1 MTTSSGLSKPNM
13 YKISRG
19 RTLNGEPNPID
30 VYIGQRIRVRRQ
42 LLGLSQEALAKKIGI
57 TFQQVQKYE
66 NGINRIS
73 ASRLWDISKLLKVQV
88 EYFFDG
94 MNESIQA
101 QSPRSLRKNTIRSR
115 QEIGE
120 SFDDP
125 MLRQESIRLIKAYS
139 RINNEKLCRKLLDLM
154 IEMSLP
160 K

>member
-1 MTTSSGLSKPNM
+1 MVKDNYAMDTKDEDIVGQ
-13 YKISRG
+13 
-19 RTLNGEPNPID
+19 PNPVDIY
-30 VYIGQRIRVRRQ
+30 VGSRLKLRR
-42 LLGLSQEALAKKIGI
+42 LILGISQKKMAEKLGI

-120 SFDDP
+120 SFDDT

>member
-1 MTTSSGLSKPNM
+1 MVKDNYAMDTKDEDIVGQ
-13 YKISRG
+13 
-19 RTLNGEPNPID
+19 PNPVDIY
-30 VYIGQRIRVRRQ
+30 VGSRLKLRR
-42 LLGLSQEALAKKIGI
+42 LILGISQKKMAEKLGI

-101 QSPRSLRKNTIRSR
+101 QSPRSLRKNTIRSQ

>member
-1 MTTSSGLSKPNM
+1 MDTKDEDIVGQ
-13 YKISRG
+13 
-19 RTLNGEPNPID
+19 PNPVDIY
-30 VYIGQRIRVRRQ
+30 VGSRLKLRR
-42 LLGLSQEALAKKIGI
+42 LILGISQKKMAEKLGI

-101 QSPRSLRKNTIRSR
+101 QSPRSLRKNTIRRR

>member
-1 MTTSSGLSKPNM
+1 MVKDNYAMDTKDEDIVGQ
-13 YKISRG
+13 
-19 RTLNGEPNPID
+19 PNPVDIY
-30 VYIGQRIRVRRQ
+30 VGSRLKLRR
-42 LLGLSQEALAKKIGI
+42 LILGISQKKMAEKLGI

-66 NGINRIS
+66 NGINR
-73 ASRLWDISKLLKVQV
+73 
-88 EYFFDG
+88 

-139 RINNEKLCRKLLDLM
+139 RINNEKLCRKLLDLT

>member
-1 MTTSSGLSKPNM
+1 MDTKDEDIVGQ
-13 YKISRG
+13 
-19 RTLNGEPNPID
+19 PNPVDIY
-30 VYIGQRIRVRRQ
+30 VGSRLKLRR
-42 LLGLSQEALAKKIGI
+42 LILGISQKKMAEKLGI

-101 QSPRSLRKNTIRSR
+101 QSPRSLRKNTIRIR

>member
-1 MTTSSGLSKPNM
+1 MVKDNYAMDTKDEDIVGQ
-13 YKISRG
+13 
-19 RTLNGEPNPID
+19 PNPVDIY
-30 VYIGQRIRVRRQ
+30 VGSRLKLRR
-42 LLGLSQEALAKKIGI
+42 LILGISQKKMAEKLGI

-101 QSPRSLRKNTIRSR
+101 QSLRSLRKNTIRSR

>member
-1 MTTSSGLSKPNM
+1 MVKDNYAMDTKDEDIVGQ
-13 YKISRG
+13 
-19 RTLNGEPNPID
+19 PNPVDIY
-30 VYIGQRIRVRRQ
+30 VGSRLKLRR
-42 LLGLSQEALAKKIGI
+42 LILGISQKKMAEKLGI

-101 QSPRSLRKNTIRSR
+101 QSSRSLRKNTIRSR

>member
-1 MTTSSGLSKPNM
+1 MDTKDEDIVGQ
-13 YKISRG
+13 
-19 RTLNGEPNPID
+19 PNPVDIY
-30 VYIGQRIRVRRQ
+30 VGSRLKLRR
-42 LLGLSQEALAKKIGI
+42 LILGMAEKLGI

>member
-1 MTTSSGLSKPNM
+1 MVKDNYAMDTKDEDIVGQ
-13 YKISRG
+13 
-19 RTLNGEPNPID
+19 PNPVDIY
-30 VYIGQRIRVRRQ
+30 VGSRLKLRRLIIGI
-42 LLGLSQEALAKKIGI
+42 SQKKMAEKLGI

-101 QSPRSLRKNTIRSR
+101 QSPRSLRKNTIRCR

>member
-1 MTTSSGLSKPNM
+1 MDTKDEDIVGQ
-13 YKISRG
+13 
-19 RTLNGEPNPID
+19 PNPVDIY
-30 VYIGQRIRVRRQ
+30 VGSRLKLRR
-42 LLGLSQEALAKKIGI
+42 LILGISQKKMAEKLGI

-101 QSPRSLRKNTIRSR
+101 QSPRSSRKNTIRSR

>member
-1 MTTSSGLSKPNM
+1 MDTKDEDIVGQ
-13 YKISRG
+13 
-19 RTLNGEPNPID
+19 PNPVDIY
-30 VYIGQRIRVRRQ
+30 VGSRLKLRR
-42 LLGLSQEALAKKIGI
+42 LILGISQKKMAEKLGI

-101 QSPRSLRKNTIRSR
+101 QSPRSLRKNTIRSW

-125 MLRQESIRLIKAYS
+125 MLWQESIRLIKAYS

>member
-1 MTTSSGLSKPNM
+1 MVKDNYAMDTKDEDIVGQ
-13 YKISRG
+13 
-19 RTLNGEPNPID
+19 PNPVDIY
-30 VYIGQRIRVRRQ
+30 VGSRLKLRR
-42 LLGLSQEALAKKIGI
+42 LILGISQKKMAEKLGI

-94 MNESIQA
+94 MNESIQV

>member
-1 MTTSSGLSKPNM
+1 MDTKDEDIVGQ
-13 YKISRG
+13 
-19 RTLNGEPNPID
+19 PNPVDIY
-30 VYIGQRIRVRRQ
+30 VGSRLKLRR
-42 LLGLSQEALAKKIGI
+42 LILGISQKKMAEKLGI

-101 QSPRSLRKNTIRSR
+101 QSPRSLRKNTVCGR

>member
-1 MTTSSGLSKPNM
+1 MVKDNYAMDTKDEDIVGQ
-13 YKISRG
+13 
-19 RTLNGEPNPID
+19 PNPVDIY
-30 VYIGQRIRVRRQ
+30 VGSRLKLRR
-42 LLGLSQEALAKKIGI
+42 LILGISQKKMAEKLGI

-101 QSPRSLRKNTIRSR
+101 QSPRSLRKNTIRSW

-125 MLRQESIRLIKAYS
+125 MLWQESIRLIKAYS

>member
-1 MTTSSGLSKPNM
+1 MVKDNYAMDTKDEDIVGQ
-13 YKISRG
+13 
-19 RTLNGEPNPID
+19 PNPVDIY
-30 VYIGQRIRVRRQ
+30 VGSRLKLRR
-42 LLGLSQEALAKKIGI
+42 LILGISQKKMAEKLGI

-101 QSPRSLRKNTIRSR
+101 QSPRSLRKNTIRSW

>member
-1 MTTSSGLSKPNM
+1 MVKDNYAMDTKDEDIVGQ
-13 YKISRG
+13 
-19 RTLNGEPNPID
+19 PNPVDIY
-30 VYIGQRIRVRRQ
+30 VGSRLKLRR
-42 LLGLSQEALAKKIGI
+42 LILGISQKKMAEKLGI

-101 QSPRSLRKNTIRSR
+101 QSPRSLRKNTIHSR

>member
-1 MTTSSGLSKPNM
+1 MDTKDEDIVGQ
-13 YKISRG
+13 
-19 RTLNGEPNPID
+19 PNPVDIY
-30 VYIGQRIRVRRQ
+30 VGSRLKLRR
-42 LLGLSQEALAKKIGI
+42 LILGISQKKMAEKLGI

-101 QSPRSLRKNTIRSR
+101 QSLRSLRKNTIRSR

>member
-1 MTTSSGLSKPNM
+1 MVKDNYAMDTKDDDIVGQ
-13 YKISRG
+13 
-19 RTLNGEPNPID
+19 PNPVDIY
-30 VYIGQRIRVRRQ
+30 VGSRLKLRR
-42 LLGLSQEALAKKIGI
+42 LILGISQKKMAEKLGI

-101 QSPRSLRKNTIRSR
+101 QSPRSFRKNTIRSR

>member
-1 MTTSSGLSKPNM
+1 MDTKDEDIVGQ
-13 YKISRG
+13 
-19 RTLNGEPNPID
+19 PNPVDIY
-30 VYIGQRIRVRRQ
+30 VGSRLKLRR
-42 LLGLSQEALAKKIGI
+42 LILGISQKKMAEKLGI

-115 QEIGE
+115 QEIGDL
-120 SFDDP
+120 S
-125 MLRQESIRLIKAYS
+125 MIRCCGRNLSGLLRPIPVSIMR
-139 RINNEKLCRKLLDLM
+139 NCVVNC
-154 IEMSLP
+154 
-160 K
+160 

>member
-1 MTTSSGLSKPNM
+1 MVKDNYAMDTKDEDIVGQ
-13 YKISRG
+13 
-19 RTLNGEPNPID
+19 PNPVDIY
-30 VYIGQRIRVRRQ
+30 VGSRLKLRR
-42 LLGLSQEALAKKIGI
+42 LILGISQKKMAEKLGI

-101 QSPRSLRKNTIRSR
+101 QSPRSLRKNTIRCR

>member
-1 MTTSSGLSKPNM
+1 MDTKDEDIVGQ
-13 YKISRG
+13 
-19 RTLNGEPNPID
+19 PNPVDIY
-30 VYIGQRIRVRRQ
+30 VGSRLKLRR
-42 LLGLSQEALAKKIGI
+42 LILGISQKKMAEKLGI

-101 QSPRSLRKNTIRSR
+101 QSPRSLRKNTIRSQ

>member
-1 MTTSSGLSKPNM
+1 MDTKDEDIVGQ
-13 YKISRG
+13 
-19 RTLNGEPNPID
+19 PNPVDIY
-30 VYIGQRIRVRRQ
+30 VGSRLKLRR
-42 LLGLSQEALAKKIGI
+42 LILGISQKKMAEKLGI

-101 QSPRSLRKNTIRSR
+101 QSPRSLRKNTIRSG

>member
-1 MTTSSGLSKPNM
+1 MVKDNYAMDTKDEDIVGQ
-13 YKISRG
+13 
-19 RTLNGEPNPID
+19 PNPVDIY
-30 VYIGQRIRVRRQ
+30 VGSRLKLRR
-42 LLGLSQEALAKKIGI
+42 LILGISQKKMAEKLGI

-101 QSPRSLRKNTIRSR
+101 QSPRSLRKNTIRNR

>member
-1 MTTSSGLSKPNM
+1 MDTKDEDIVGQ
-13 YKISRG
+13 
-19 RTLNGEPNPID
+19 PNPVDIY
-30 VYIGQRIRVRRQ
+30 VGSRLKLRR
-42 LLGLSQEALAKKIGI
+42 LILGISQKKMAEKLGI

-101 QSPRSLRKNTIRSR
+101 QSPRSLRKNTTRSR

>member
-1 MTTSSGLSKPNM
+1 MDTKDEDIVGQ
-13 YKISRG
+13 
-19 RTLNGEPNPID
+19 PNPVDIY
-30 VYIGQRIRVRRQ
+30 VGSRLKLRR
-42 LLGLSQEALAKKIGI
+42 LILGISQKKMAEKLGI

-101 QSPRSLRKNTIRSR
+101 QSPRSLRKNTIRSW

>member
-1 MTTSSGLSKPNM
+1 MDTKDEDIVGQ
-13 YKISRG
+13 
-19 RTLNGEPNPID
+19 PNPVDIY
-30 VYIGQRIRVRRQ
+30 VGSRLKLRR
-42 LLGLSQEALAKKIGI
+42 LILGISQKKMAEKLGI
-57 TFQQVQKYE
+57 SFQQVQEYE

-88 EYFFDG
+88 VYFFDG

-101 QSPRSLRKNTIRSR
+101 QSPRSLRKNTNRSR

>member
-1 MTTSSGLSKPNM
+1 MDTKDEDIVGQ
-13 YKISRG
+13 
-19 RTLNGEPNPID
+19 PNPVDIY
-30 VYIGQRIRVRRQ
+30 VGSRLKLRR
-42 LLGLSQEALAKKIGI
+42 LILGISQKKMAEKLGI

-101 QSPRSLRKNTIRSR
+101 QSPRSLRKNTIRNR

>member
-1 MTTSSGLSKPNM
+1 MVKDNYAMDTKDEDIVGQ
-13 YKISRG
+13 
-19 RTLNGEPNPID
+19 PNPVDIY
-30 VYIGQRIRVRRQ
+30 VGSRLKLRR
-42 LLGLSQEALAKKIGI
+42 LILGISQKKMAEKLGI

-101 QSPRSLRKNTIRSR
+101 QSPRSLRKNTISSR